1 MYFTTYLGTPNN
13 LLRNIESVFPIE
25 TQSAVYGRNRV
36 FKYFTDEISASDV
49 DRFQYWVMQLSL
61 VPVMPSVTR
70 SGIVVSNVE

>member
-25 TQSAVYGRNRV
+25 TQSAVCGRNRV